1 MLYIN
6 ILFKYFMKIGLC
18 FAEVINNGYKRNDG
32 SSRAADVV

>member
-6 ILFKYFMKIGLC
+6 ILFEYFMKIRLC

-32 SSRAADVV
+32 SSRTANVI